1 MVTSVSES
9 LPPSLPEAVQIKVF
23 SVRKSTQKD
32 RDLAKIVVSRVI
44 VDGVR
49 PVYVETEQAALN
61 ITQATGSS
69 AVSLSDGSPPTI

>member
-1 MVTSVSES
+1 MVTSVSKS

-23 SVRKSTQKD
+23 NVRKSTQKD

-49 PVYVETEQAALN
+49 PAYVETEQAALN
-61 ITQATGSS
+61 TTDATGSS
-69 AVSLSDGSPPTI
+69 AVSHSDDSPPTI